1 MVNGSAPYCLIKK
14 KKNAMTFRDSC
25 VTFLIIAKNPP
36 VKQIHSYVKKNL
48 KFKNI
53 KIITS
58 NYKGKIKT
66 ITKIDKKIK
75 NT

>member
-1 MVNGSAPYCLIKK
+1 
-14 KKNAMTFRDSC
+14 MTFRDSF

-36 VKQIHSYVKKNL
+36 VKQIHSYVKKKPL
-48 KFKNI
+48 KIKNI
-53 KIITS
+53 KNITS

-66 ITKIDKKIK
+66 ITKIDKKFK